1 MLFVDI
7 CIGKVLLRTH
17 YLYDIYSN
25 PNLNC
30 VSLHLQVCITYKIK
44 SSYILLTLDV
54 SFRNNK
60 KCKFN
65 YKAVGAIFYYNIKRE
80 REREERFVRTQHGLW
95 CLNKMMSHG
104 QKTLSLINYIIEYMS
119 CFCSSFFFPFLSLS
133 WTWSWGVVD
142 VFFFLRMCLNIAY
155 YWKLK
160 TKNNIT
166 K

>member
-17 YLYDIYSN
+17 YLYDIYNN

-80 REREERFVRTQHGLW
+80 REREERFVRTQHGL
-95 CLNKMMSHG
+95 
-104 QKTLSLINYIIEYMS
+104 
-119 CFCSSFFFPFLSLS
+119 
-133 WTWSWGVVD
+133 
-142 VFFFLRMCLNIAY
+142 
-155 YWKLK
+155 
-160 TKNNIT
+160 
-166 K
+166 